1 MSRNRLLVQRRP
13 QVVKLFERAKNNQE
27 ECSNRDQ
34 EHEVEQQ
41 HGVTSKPVVVAGDY
55 VPEYLP
61 GGKCLQ

>member
-1 MSRNRLLVQRRP
+1 
-13 QVVKLFERAKNNQE
+13 VKFFERAKRNQE

-55 VPEYLP
+55 VTKYLS
-61 GGKCLQ
+61 GSKCLQ